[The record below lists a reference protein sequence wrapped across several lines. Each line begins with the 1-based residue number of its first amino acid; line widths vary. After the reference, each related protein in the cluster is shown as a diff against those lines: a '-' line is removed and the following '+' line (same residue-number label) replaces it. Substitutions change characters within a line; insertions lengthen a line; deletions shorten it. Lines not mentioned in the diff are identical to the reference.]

1 MTWDTYALL
10 ATSNTRWGLK
20 DIIPVALMIKQ
31 PSSFLTATNGNLKT
45 WADVERE
52 ARKQTLKVAV
62 TGFGSPDEITVNFFI
77 ARGLKLISVPFA
89 NPGERYTAV
98 LGGHAD
104 LLYEQIGDV
113 RSFVDSK
120 QIQPVIVFADK
131 RFSVFPDVP
140 ASTELG
146 YDITLPQRRAVIMR
160 HNAATIVEA
169 IGIESIAAS
178 ASLAPALV
186 STLLDEIAHDT
197 ERLPHTSDE
206 IALDQA
212 LVCAAVHQAVAR
224 HCGTVATVYTAAGP
238 AAVQYGKDLSSVDA
252 VIGTGGALVHSR
264 DPHAVLKMT
273 LASSA
278 EPLSLRPR
286 KPRLLLDREYLL
298 YACGL
303 LASVEPQ
310 AALELA
316 LTHLEPIGETRHAGQ
331 RVDHPRSRCRRSRL
345 WRAMGGGVYAHRSCH
360 DHCAG

>member
-1 MTWDTYALL
+1 MHVAHPIKWPLRAATVLLLVSVSWLASAQEKYPSRPIEFIVPWGPGGGADQLARKAAKLMEEDLKVSLPVVNSPGATGNTGMAKLLAGPADGYSISIMTWDTYALL

-52 ARKQTLKVAV
+52 ARKQPLKVAV

-140 ASTELG
+140 ASKELG
-146 YDITLPQRRAVIMR
+146 YDITLPQRRAVIMKAGTDPQKVKVI
-160 HNAATIVEA
+160 AAALAKV
-169 IGIESIAAS
+169 AAS
-178 ASLAPALV
+178 AEYKAYLKEQYASEDSYFGTEESLKIMEEELAQMKRMSAP
-186 STLLDEIAHDT
+186 
-197 ERLPHTSDE
+197 
-206 IALDQA
+206 
-212 LVCAAVHQAVAR
+212 
-224 HCGTVATVYTAAGP
+224 P
-238 AAVQYGKDLSSVDA
+238 AAPK
-252 VIGTGGALVHSR
+252 
-264 DPHAVLKMT
+264 
-273 LASSA
+273 
-278 EPLSLRPR
+278 
-286 KPRLLLDREYLL
+286 
-298 YACGL
+298 
-303 LASVEPQ
+303 
-310 AALELA
+310 
-316 LTHLEPIGETRHAGQ
+316 
-331 RVDHPRSRCRRSRL
+331 
-345 WRAMGGGVYAHRSCH
+345 
-360 DHCAG
+360 